1 MSNRI
6 DHLLED
12 IDKNVV
18 NALHEIVCSNNDAE
32 LLPLF
37 DSFAQEWG
45 LFTLPQIRGLQ
56 RQSPRS
62 TKGA

>member
-18 NALHEIVCSNNDAE
+18 SALHEIVRSHNDTE

-45 LFTLPQIRGLQ
+45 LFTLPTIRGMV
-56 RQSPRS
+56 
-62 TKGA
+62 